1 MQSFYFSIHYFSLYM
16 YKHHCTLIWVCEWTS
31 TNFLDMCFSFSL
43 SLLEN
48 WNGISIFFV
57 TLCLSM
63 SIWQYFSNQL
73 HIHIDFL
80 FLQNHWQFPPIFFH
94 FSSLLLTIQL
104 HSIYSNILSNS
115 FFFFQSH
122 NIFIFSKFKQKY
134 NFRHK
139 QKGLHMKLFIASSSS
154 PICTSQIHGYRNL
167 ISFHTSPNIIS
178 FLQVLILVSIAQGDF
193 PLT

>member
-115 FFFFQSH
+115 FFFFNH
-122 NIFIFSKFKQKY
+122 TIFSFSA
-134 NFRHK
+134 N
-139 QKGLHMKLFIASSSS
+139 SSK
-154 PICTSQIHGYRNL
+154 
-167 ISFHTSPNIIS
+167 NIIFDTNKKACTWNS
-178 FLQVLILVSIAQGDF
+178 SLLHHLHQFVHHKFMAIETS
-193 PLT
+193 